1 MAKQSETWI
10 KPKGPPVLLSGGN
23 PQIPI
28 GYGNEPVAAYI
39 EAMPD
44 WKRAVGEKLDA
55 LIVRAVPNVEKAVKW
70 NSPLYGL
77 ERDVWFMSFHCM
89 TKYIKVAFFKGAS
102 LDPQPPEGS
111 TQPDVRYFHVFENK
125 PFDEAQFEDWVR
137 QASRLPG
144 EKM

>member
-1 MAKQSETWI
+1 MSKVPEKWV
-10 KPKGPPVLLSGGN
+10 KPDGPPVLLSGGN
-23 PQIPI
+23 PQIPK

-39 EAMPD
+39 EAMPE
-44 WKRAVGEKLDA
+44 WKRSVGEQLDA

-77 ERDVWFMSFHCM
+77 GRDIWFMSFHCM

-102 LDPQPPEGS
+102 LNPQPPEGS
-111 TQPDVRYFHVFENK
+111 TQPAVRYLHVFENK
-125 PFDEAQFEDWVR
+125 PLDEAQFVDWVR